1 MISESSIKLD
11 EIDREI
17 INLIQTKPTITHTEI
32 SKNVDRS
39 QPTVGLRIKKLE
51 ELGILQYQ
59 AGVNVRVADLIF
71 ARVEIQTNE
80 PEKIIEIV
88 KKCPFMLN
96 AFRVSGNSNLS
107 ILLANSRLDHLDKII
122 NVHFRNNPDVLTV
135 HMDVITEVV
144 KDFVLP
150 FDMTCDHTCDCGLNV
165 DCTF

>member
-11 EIDREI
+11 DIDREI
-17 INLIQTKPTITHTEI
+17 INLIQSKPTITHTEI

-51 ELGILQYQ
+51 EIGVLQYQ

-71 ARVEIQTNE
+71 ARVEIQTNK

-107 ILLANSRLDHLDKII
+107 VLIANSRLEHLDKII
-122 NVHFRNNPDVLTV
+122 NCHFRNNPDVLTV

-150 FDMTCDHTCDCGLNV
+150 FDMTCENDCECGLDVN
-165 DCTF
+165 CTF